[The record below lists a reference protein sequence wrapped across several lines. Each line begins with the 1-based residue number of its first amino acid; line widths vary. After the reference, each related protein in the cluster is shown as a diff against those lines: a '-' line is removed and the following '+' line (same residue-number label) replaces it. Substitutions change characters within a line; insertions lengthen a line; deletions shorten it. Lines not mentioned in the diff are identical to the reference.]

1 MRLWPEDLQKRLM
14 FEGEDTLDY
23 GGVFFLLLHE
33 INSGYVLFEYLAH
46 DHYTLQINPAYG
58 VNLEHLNYFKF
69 IGRVL
74 GLMVFYHR
82 FLDVPCFYKM
92 VLNKKLNL
100 KDPEAVDYKL
110 YKGLTWILCVRIS
123 SRFVVLPDAA

>member
-1 MRLWPEDLQKRLM
+1 M

-23 GGVFFLLLHE
+23 GGVFYLLLHE

-46 DHYTLQINPAYG
+46 DHYTLQIYPAYG
-58 VNLEHLNYFKF
+58 VDPEHLNYFKF

-74 GLMVFYHR
+74 GLTVFHHR
-82 FLDVPCFYKM
+82 LLDVPGFYKV
-92 VLNKKLNL
+92 VLNKVNL

-110 YKGLTWILCVRIS
+110 YKGLTWMLCVRIP
-123 SRFVVLPDAA
+123 SRFVVFS